1 MNWRQACDARYVCHL
16 VCVLCAVSQTF
27 QICVPNVVV
36 FLDISCPRKRPKNL
50 GKTTEKTL
58 SQPRTRKKKK
68 KKQKEKKQTPFY
80 LPRNA
85 KHPQKNLLF
94 ALTPFLALRLSAC
107 LPPSEPQPP
116 RTFPFAYRIASAR
129 PRSPPPTA
137 PQNTVHESQQ
147 PYGSPRRRPQT
158 PLRPTSFY
166 QHSFSFSH
174 KQPSHT
180 HPCLILPNNPRP
192 SHTSPPPSRLH
203 THLFLKSSAKP
214 AFPSPHSHLP
224 SSDPSPH
231 PRPPSPPSHAIQMA
245 RHPRAEGGLAQGL
258 RRGALSRARQESPS
272 R

>member
-1 MNWRQACDARYVCHL
+1 MPFGLCLVRRISNVPDMRPKCCSLPGHLLPAQA
-16 VCVLCAVSQTF
+16 TEK
-27 QICVPNVVV
+27 
-36 FLDISCPRKRPKNL
+36 PRKNNRKNIIP
-50 GKTTEKTL
+50 TPPT
-58 SQPRTRKKKK
+58 QKKKK
-68 KKQKEKKQTPFY
+68 KTKRKKANALLSPPKRKAPAKKPAFRTNPI
-80 LPRNA
+80 PRA
-85 KHPQKNLLF
+85 PSL
-94 ALTPFLALRLSAC
+94 C
-107 LPPSEPQPP
+107 LPAPSEPQPP